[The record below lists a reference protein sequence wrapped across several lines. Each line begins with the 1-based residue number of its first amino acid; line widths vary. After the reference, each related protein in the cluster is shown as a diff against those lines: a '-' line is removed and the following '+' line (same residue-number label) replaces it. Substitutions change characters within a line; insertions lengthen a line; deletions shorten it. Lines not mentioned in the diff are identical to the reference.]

1 MDTLPTSLK
10 VLLTTSAGMVAIWL
24 SIRAMNLIKRPEW
37 SENRCVY
44 TGMTVAGVIGIVIW
58 VAGGAMGY
66 NTFPATTG
74 DWWWRGWVETIM
86 GVGLTVAVLAKG
98 YYDGVYHPLDKK
110 SKGV

>member
-1 MDTLPTSLK
+1 
-10 VLLTTSAGMVAIWL
+10 VV
-24 SIRAMNLIKRPEW
+24 
-37 SENRCVY
+37 
-44 TGMTVAGVIGIVIW
+44 W

-74 DWWWRGWVETIM
+74 EWWWRAWVETVV

-110 SKGV
+110 SKEG